1 MYIVCNSKLEL
12 ADTLKYY
19 MNTVKV
25 FDDEGNTML
34 LKGFDVNRAL
44 ELK

>member
-1 MYIVCNSKLEL
+1 MEL

-25 FDDEGNTML
+25 LDEQGNNML
-34 LKGFDVNRAL
+34 LKGFDVNKAL